1 MDLPLPSVPISL
13 FGFDDLWGRNLCFGL
28 HESRPAHL
36 DALSLE
42 VVSWPLL
49 RTITSHIVLRRVR
62 EEGKTQKI
70 RILDGDR
77 SAEILISG
85 KQQVFRSETGKLDF
99 CLFFCL

>member
-1 MDLPLPSVPISL
+1 M
-13 FGFDDLWGRNLCFGL
+13 LWVI
-28 HESRPAHL
+28 RPTII
-36 DALSLE
+36 
-42 VVSWPLL
+42 WPLL

-70 RILDGDR
+70 RILDGGR

-99 CLFFCL
+99 CLFFLSVNYCDSITGQTTSNKTELPNIAFVYYKR